1 MSKIKDYWLG
11 LSIVTKMRMFIV
23 PLLIVV
29 TVAAGFNMYTT
40 RFSVRDVNGLLREI
54 SRCENAQDA
63 MRAEKDAFLTFVRSP
78 GKDSQETLEQTVTH
92 TTGSISLLPYDYESI
107 GAERYAWTWRIK
119 K

>member
-54 SRCENAQDA
+54 SRCENTQDA

-78 GKDSQETLEQTVTH
+78 GKDSQETLEH
-92 TTGSISLLPYDYESI
+92 
-107 GAERYAWTWRIK
+107 
-119 K
+119 

>member
-40 RFSVRDVNGLLREI
+40 RFSVRDVNG
-54 SRCENAQDA
+54 DA

-78 GKDSQETLEQTVTH
+78 GKDSQETLEQTVMH